1 MGSNASY
8 KRLYRQS
15 GGCMRASVCC
25 IMVAGGYMGA
35 IWGLTGLVRARA
47 EEGE

>member
-1 MGSNASY
+1 MEAVSPADMMGSNASY
-8 KRLYRQS
+8 KRLYGQS

-35 IWGLTGLVRARA
+35 GRAR
-47 EEGE
+47 EG